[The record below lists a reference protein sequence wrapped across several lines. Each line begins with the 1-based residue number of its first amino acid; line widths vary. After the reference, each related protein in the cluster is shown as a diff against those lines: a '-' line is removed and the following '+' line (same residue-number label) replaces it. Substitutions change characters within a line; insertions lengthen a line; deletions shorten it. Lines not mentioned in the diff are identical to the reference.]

1 MKVYRSGAVE
11 VCDHTGSVEHDVY
24 DYADKR
30 RPRGFPSRSNSI
42 YASPALAGV
51 VRWVRGRRWNPR
63 NPDLKVREIT
73 VADTALVFNVRAWE
87 RASDE
92 IADSS
97 YGNSN
102 DHSVSKADAA
112 VADYWNSAMTL
123 ADFAASD
130 LDPSEWELL
139 IPADGVI
146 SSRNVSARRVLS
158 VINDDCTRS
167 EVKSLL
173 R

>member
-1 MKVYRSGAVE
+1 MKVYRSGTVE
-11 VCDHTGSVEHDVY
+11 VCDHTHSVEGGVY
-24 DYADKR
+24 VYADRR
-30 RPRGFPSRSNSI
+30 RPHGFPSRSHSI
-42 YASPALAGV
+42 YASPTLAGV
-51 VRWVRGRRWNPR
+51 VRWVRGRRWNPG

-73 VADTALVFNVRAWE
+73 VAADALVFNVDAWE

-92 IADSS
+92 IADSVHT
-97 YGNSN
+97 G
-102 DHSVSKADAA
+102 DTRKADAA

-158 VINDDCTRS
+158 TIDDDYTRS

-173 R
+173 S

>member
-1 MKVYRSGAVE
+1 MTTMKVYRSGTVE

-24 DYADKR
+24 VYADKR
-30 RPRGFPSRSNSI
+30 RPRGFPSRSHSI
-42 YASPALAGV
+42 YASPALEGV
-51 VRWVRGRRWNPR
+51 VRWVRGRQWNPR

-73 VADTALVFNVRAWE
+73 TADTALVFNVDAWE

-92 IADSS
+92 ITGSAHTGDTR
-97 YGNSN
+97 
-102 DHSVSKADAA
+102 KADAA

-139 IPADGVI
+139 IPADGAI

-158 VINDDCTRS
+158 VINDDDIRS

-173 R
+173 S